1 MPAKHRSA
9 GPMLCLLA
17 LFFSFCLSG
26 CLLKSADELYA
37 LPRQSDAYYDLQT
50 EIEKVV
56 TGTVTYCAPTDGEN
70 RQPLQME
77 DLDGDGGNEAI
88 VFARDTGEKPLK
100 IFIFDR
106 DGEDYQL
113 VSTIEGDG
121 TSFDSVLYA
130 QMDGS
135 PGKEI
140 VVGRSI
146 SEQVQK
152 SISVYTFQ
160 GNSTVELMSANYS
173 VYTTADLD
181 ADGRT
186 DLFLIRFETEAQTGA
201 VELYRYGDGVMV
213 RDPEQSLSAGVTNVK
228 RIVSGYTDEDVP
240 AVFVAGVLD
249 ENLIVTDV
257 FALREG
263 VFQNIAVSGDASG
276 GLTVRNYNVYGT
288 DIDGDG
294 LIELPEVRTLP
305 DLKDAGDT
313 TAFRLIRW
321 YNLDLNGNRKE
332 KLLTYHDYSYG
343 FYLVLNSQWDG
354 RVTISL
360 DNSVE
365 EGTAYTFC
373 WWNGTNLPQE
383 ELFTVYVLTGDH
395 RQTLAEADGRFPLG
409 DKNDVTFAASLA
421 EGAKRVGL
429 TEDGLKNSFFFI
441 HMDWNSGEM

>member
-1 MPAKHRSA
+1 MHLRFHKRLV
-9 GPMLCLLA
+9 LCLLA
-17 LFFSFCLSG
+17 LLLSACLSG

-50 EIEKVV
+50 EIETIV
-56 TGTVTYCAPTDGEN
+56 TDTVTYCAPTDGEN
-70 RQPLQME
+70 RQPLQMQ
-77 DLDGDGGNEAI
+77 DLDGDGSNEAI

-106 DGEDYQL
+106 DGEGYHL

-121 TSFDSVLYA
+121 TSFGSVLYA

-135 PGKEI
+135 PGQEI

-146 SEQVQK
+146 SDQVQK

-186 DLFLIRFETEAQTGA
+186 DLFLIRFETEAQTAA
-201 VELYRYGDGVMV
+201 VELFRYSEGVMI
-213 RDPEQSLSAGVTNVK
+213 RDPELSLSNGVTNVK
-228 RIVSGYTDEDVP
+228 RIVSGYTDADVP
-240 AVFVAGVLD
+240 AVFVAGALD

-257 FALREG
+257 FALRDG
-263 VFQNIAVSGDASG
+263 VFQNIAASGEVPG

-288 DIDGDG
+288 DIDDDG

-321 YNLDLNGNRKE
+321 YNLDLEGNKKE

-343 FYLVLNSQWDG
+343 FYLVLDPQWDG

-360 DNSVE
+360 DDSVE
-365 EGTAYTFC
+365 EGTAYTFR

-383 ELFTVYVLTGDH
+383 ELFTLYVLTGDH
-395 RQTLAEADGRFPLG
+395 RQQLAETDGRFPLG
-409 DKNDVTFAASLA
+409 DRNEVTVAASLA
-421 EGAKRVGL
+421 EGGEGAGL
-429 TEDGLKNSFFFI
+429 TEEELKDCFCFI

>member
-1 MPAKHRSA
+1 MHTRFHKRLV
-9 GPMLCLLA
+9 LCLLTLLLSA
-17 LFFSFCLSG
+17 CLSG

-70 RQPLQME
+70 RQPLQMQ
-77 DLDGDGGNEAI
+77 DLDGDGSNEAI
-88 VFARDTGEKPLK
+88 VFARDIGEKPLK

-106 DGEDYQL
+106 DGEGYRL

-121 TSFDSVLYA
+121 TSFGSVLYA

-135 PGKEI
+135 PGQEI

-146 SEQVQK
+146 SDQVQK

-181 ADGRT
+181 ADGRA
-186 DLFLIRFETEAQTGA
+186 DLFLIRFETEAQTAA
-201 VELYRYGDGVMV
+201 VELYRYSEGVMI
-213 RDPEQSLSAGVTNVK
+213 RDPELSLSNGVTNVK
-228 RIVSGYTDEDVP
+228 RIVSGYTDTDVP
-240 AVFVAGVLD
+240 AVFVAGTLD

-257 FALREG
+257 FALQDG
-263 VFQNIAVSGDASG
+263 VFQNIAASGDAAG

-321 YNLDLNGNRKE
+321 YNLGLDGTKKE

-343 FYLVLNSQWDG
+343 FNLVLNSQWDG

-360 DNSVE
+360 DDSVE
-365 EGTAYTFC
+365 EGTAYTFH

-383 ELFTVYVLTGDH
+383 ELFTIYVLTGDH

-409 DKNDVTFAASLA
+409 DRNEVTVAASLA
-421 EGAKRVGL
+421 EGGINAGL
-429 TEDGLKNSFFFI
+429 TEEELKNSFYFI